1 MLTRKAAMLIA
12 EVCLHFHGRQI
23 LVNIKIYNIHKSTK
37 ALEIGIPNT
46 LKTSDPK
53 HFNHG

>member
-1 MLTRKAAMLIA
+1 MLIA
-12 EVCLHFHGRQI
+12 EVCLHSHGRQTF
-23 LVNIKIYNIHKSTK
+23 VNIKINNIHKSTK
-37 ALEIGIPNT
+37 ALEIGIPDT